1 MVQTYQGVIEQGT
14 VRLSSDAD
22 LPDGTRVYV
31 TAIPTL
37 DERYARRKAA
47 AWLAENVGDQLM
59 PGAAMLARQGQRL
72 VWSFPVLLGSPFDE
86 PSGPLGYVEVDAE
99 AGSITSGPA
108 LAEELLRNAEHL
120 AASPLPSRN

>member
-1 MVQTYQGVIEQGT
+1 MLQTYQGVIKQGA
-14 VRLSSDAD
+14 VHLSSNVDW
-22 LPDGTRVYV
+22 PDGTRVYI

-59 PGAAMLARQGQRL
+59 PGAAVLTRQGQYL

-86 PSGPLGYVEVDAE
+86 PLGPLGYVDVDAE
-99 AGSITSGPA
+99 AGSVLGASA
-108 LAEELLRNAEHL
+108 LAEELIRNAERL
-120 AASPLPSRN
+120 TGSLPPSRN